1 MTTPSAGSGSAKSSK
16 GQQAFD
22 KLSQKYFDWLMRQY
36 PGFATYMGVHDYD
49 SKLTN
54 FAPRALETRREK
66 IKEFHD
72 GFKAIPARD
81 LDQDSKIERQ
91 LMVDAL
97 YIQMQK
103 EKNWAREERDPG
115 LFLEDAV
122 YSCYSI
128 TIRDCGDAEEAAQ
141 KMTERLLSIPKLLG
155 QGKKLVT
162 RPTKINCEI
171 AIMAGTGAINFFKD
185 TVAKFAKR
193 VKEASTRQSMRVA
206 TQVAED
212 AVNDYLKWIEEEM
225 LPIASKDFAI
235 GEDLFNQILKREHQL
250 ELDATELLDLGRRE
264 YRRTIKELED
274 TARRVSSEL
283 SWEELIDRLKLQHPT
298 NSELVQYYGDEMK
311 RAKRFVIENRLVDIP
326 EGEKIDVVPTPE
338 FARPVIPYAAY
349 IPPAPYDGEQ
359 RGIFWVTPVDKD
371 KTLEEMEE
379 QLRGH
384 ATHGIVVTALHEA
397 YPGHHLQMTL
407 ANQLRHRPLRT
418 LLGTSVFVEGWALY
432 CEEMMWQQGF
442 YDDLRSR
449 LLQLKDQL
457 WRACRVILDV
467 HLHRNEWSV
476 EKGIR
481 FLVHKARLERPN
493 AEAEVRRYCQSPTQ
507 PMSYIVGKIQVLE
520 ILDEYKKV
528 RGNAFNIR
536 QFHNELIR
544 HGSLPLKQIRV
555 LMNLTGKA
563 VKEAEKPVAKELPA
577 KGKPAA
583 AAARK
588 PAGSS
593 AGAATKSGAAKS
605 TASRSKKPATD
616 AKPAKAKVAK
626 SRTPASAP
634 NSSTSAKKTGSAK
647 AAATKASGKT
657 PASKSAVRKTSS
669 KSTTASKTNAA
680 KPSSK
685 PARKTTGTAAA
696 KPATRKAS
704 TGSKSAAKPK
714 AGPAKKTASP
724 AKSAKSSKS
733 AAVKT
738 TASKSASTTRTS
750 TSKPAAKPAAK
761 STKAKT
767 GPTKSTAASKPA
779 RKPAVKKK

>member
-1 MTTPSAGSGSAKSSK
+1 MTTPAAGTGSDKATK

-22 KLSQKYFDWLMRQY
+22 RLAQKYFDWLMRQY
-36 PGFATYMGVHDYD
+36 PGYATYMGIHEFD

-54 FAPRALETRREK
+54 FAPRAMDMRREK
-66 IKEFHD
+66 VKEFHD
-72 GFKAIPARD
+72 SFKAIPVRE
-81 LDQDSKIERQ
+81 LDVDSRIERQ
-91 LMVDAL
+91 LMVDSL
-97 YIQMQK
+97 YVKMQM

-122 YSCYSI
+122 YSCYAI

-141 KMTERLLSIPKLLG
+141 KMTERLLGIPKLLG
-155 QGKKLVT
+155 QGKKLVS

-171 AIMAGTGAINFFKD
+171 AIMAGAGAINFFKD

-212 AVNDYLKWIEEEM
+212 AVNDYMQWIQEEM
-225 LPIASKDFAI
+225 LPIASMDFSI
-235 GEDLFNQILKREHQL
+235 GEDLFNMILKREHQL
-250 ELDATELLDLGRRE
+250 DMGSRELLDLGRRE

-274 TARRVSSEL
+274 TARRVNPDMT
-283 SWEELIDRLKLQHPT
+283 WEELIDRLKLQHPT
-298 NSELVQYYGDEMK
+298 NSELVQYYADEMK

-349 IPPAPYDGEQ
+349 VPPAPYDGEQ

-407 ANQLRHRPLRT
+407 ANQLRQRPLRT
-418 LLGTSVFVEGWALY
+418 LMSTSVFVEGWALY

-467 HLHRNEWSV
+467 HLHRGEWSF

-507 PMSYIVGKIQVLE
+507 PMSYIVGKLQVLE

-544 HGSLPLKQIRV
+544 HGSLPLKQIRL
-555 LMNLTGKA
+555 LMNLSGQNGTDGRAESASEKAPAKTVAKKRSSVKKPAAAKAKPTTAAKADKTTRTSTAKTTSSTRKTASSTRSAKSSSTAKPAAGKKPVTSKTSAAADKAPQAAKRSTAKKPATGKTA
-563 VKEAEKPVAKELPA
+563 GTATKSTVKKPVAAAKPAAEKKPASKPAGKSSTANSASKGSSSKSASKSSSSRSTSKTGTAKPAAKAPA
-577 KGKPAA
+577 KSTAKPATKAPAAKKTSTGKPAA
-583 AAARK
+583 AKK
-588 PAGSS
+588 P
-593 AGAATKSGAAKS
+593 AAKS
-605 TASRSKKPATD
+605 
-616 AKPAKAKVAK
+616 
-626 SRTPASAP
+626 
-634 NSSTSAKKTGSAK
+634 ST
-647 AAATKASGKT
+647 
-657 PASKSAVRKTSS
+657 
-669 KSTTASKTNAA
+669 
-680 KPSSK
+680 
-685 PARKTTGTAAA
+685 
-696 KPATRKAS
+696 
-704 TGSKSAAKPK
+704 
-714 AGPAKKTASP
+714 
-724 AKSAKSSKS
+724 
-733 AAVKT
+733 
-738 TASKSASTTRTS
+738 
-750 TSKPAAKPAAK
+750 AKPAAK
-761 STKAKT
+761 
-767 GPTKSTAASKPA
+767 
-779 RKPAVKKK
+779 KK

>member
-1 MTTPSAGSGSAKSSK
+1 MTTPSAGSASTKPSK
-16 GQQAFD
+16 GQAAFD
-22 KLSQKYFDWLMRQY
+22 KLSHKYFDWLMRQY

-54 FAPRALETRREK
+54 YAPRAIETRKSK

-72 GFKAIPARD
+72 GFKAIPARE

-91 LMVDAL
+91 LIVDAL
-97 YIQMQK
+97 YVQMLK
-103 EKNWAREERDPG
+103 EKNWSREERDPG

-122 YSCYSI
+122 YSCYAI

-141 KMTERLLSIPKLLG
+141 KMTERLLGIPRMLG
-155 QGKKLVT
+155 QGKKLVS
-162 RPTKINCEI
+162 RPTRINCEI
-171 AIMAGTGAINFFKD
+171 AMMAGSGAINFFKD

-212 AVNDYLKWIEEEM
+212 AVNDYLNWIESEM
-225 LPIASKDFAI
+225 LPQADNEFAI

-250 ELDATELLDLGRRE
+250 DMNAEELLDLGRRE

-274 TARRVSSEL
+274 TAARVSSEL
-283 SWEELIDRLKLQHPT
+283 SWEDLIDRLKMQHPT
-298 NSELVQYYGDEMK
+298 NSELVQYYADEMK

-371 KTLEEMEE
+371 KSLEEMEE

-407 ANQLRHRPLRT
+407 ANQLRQRPLRT

-467 HLHRNEWSV
+467 HLHRNEWSIQ
-476 EKGIR
+476 KGVR
-481 FLVHKARLERPN
+481 FLVHKAKLERPN

-507 PMSYIVGKIQVLE
+507 PMSYIVGKLQVLD
-520 ILDEYKKV
+520 ILNDYKAV

-544 HGSLPLKQIRV
+544 HGSLPLKQIRQ
-555 LMNLTGKA
+555 LMNLDGTQDSTAPDKPTSRKSRSTTRKSPATKKSATGKGSS
-563 VKEAEKPVAKELPA
+563 AKSGTKKSTTAAKKSTAAKKNTAATKKSPA
-577 KGKPAA
+577 AASKSSKAKPAA
-583 AAARK
+583 K
-588 PAGSS
+588 KTTTK
-593 AGAATKSGAAKS
+593 AATRKAGTAKS
-605 TASRSKKPATD
+605 TT
-616 AKPAKAKVAK
+616 
-626 SRTPASAP
+626 
-634 NSSTSAKKTGSAK
+634 
-647 AAATKASGKT
+647 
-657 PASKSAVRKTSS
+657 S
-669 KSTTASKTNAA
+669 KSTTASKTTASRTTGAKKRTTSSAA
-680 KPSSK
+680 GK
-685 PARKTTGTAAA
+685 KTTTKSAAGKA
-696 KPATRKAS
+696 KPAAS
-704 TGSKSAAKPK
+704 
-714 AGPAKKTASP
+714 KT
-724 AKSAKSSKS
+724 SSKGT
-733 AAVKT
+733 AKKT
-738 TASKSASTTRTS
+738 TASKASSPRKSTASKGSAT
-750 TSKPAAKPAAK
+750 KAKPAAAK
-761 STKAKT
+761 S
-767 GPTKSTAASKPA
+767 STASKSKTASRTT
-779 RKPAVKKK
+779 RKTTASRKKN

>member
-1 MTTPSAGSGSAKSSK
+1 LTTPAAGTTSDKASK
-16 GQQAFD
+16 GQLAFD
-22 KLSQKYFDWLMRQY
+22 KLAQKYFDWLMRQY
-36 PGFATYMGVHDYD
+36 PGYATFMGIHDFD

-54 FAPRALETRREK
+54 FAPRAIEMRREK
-66 IKEFHD
+66 IKEFYD
-72 GFKAIPARD
+72 SFKAIPAKELD
-81 LDQDSKIERQ
+81 LDSKIERQ
-91 LMVDAL
+91 LMVDSL
-97 YIQMQK
+97 YIKLQM
-103 EKNWAREERDPG
+103 EKNWSREDRDPG

-122 YSCYSI
+122 YSCYAI

-141 KMTERLLSIPKLLG
+141 KMTERLLGIPKMLG

-171 AIMAGTGAINFFKD
+171 AIMAGAGAINFFKD

-212 AVNDYLKWIEEEM
+212 AVNDYMQWIQEEM
-225 LPIASKDFAI
+225 LPISSMDFCI
-235 GEDLFNQILKREHQL
+235 GEDLFNMILKREHQL
-250 ELDATELLDLGRRE
+250 DMSSKELLDLGRRE

-274 TARRVSSEL
+274 TANRVNPEMT
-283 SWEELIDRLKLQHPT
+283 WEELIDRLKLQHPT
-298 NSELVQYYGDEMK
+298 NSELVQYYADEMK

-338 FARPVIPYAAY
+338 FARPVTPYADY

-407 ANQLRHRPLRT
+407 ANQLRQRPLRT
-418 LLGTSVFVEGWALY
+418 LMSTSVFVEGWALY

-467 HLHRNEWSV
+467 HLHRGEWDF

-507 PMSYIVGKIQVLE
+507 PMSYIVGKLQVLE
-520 ILDEYKKV
+520 ILNEYKEM

-544 HGSLPLKQIRV
+544 HGSLPLKQIRL
-555 LMNLTGKA
+555 LMNLSAAETPDGLGTGKRAKPTSKLAKSAKRRTSITRAASTTRKSSTRKTA
-563 VKEAEKPVAKELPA
+563 VKTETSATGKSASSTVK
-577 KGKPAA
+577 KTKVSTKPA
-583 AAARK
+583 
-588 PAGSS
+588 S
-593 AGAATKSGAAKS
+593 
-605 TASRSKKPATD
+605 
-616 AKPAKAKVAK
+616 
-626 SRTPASAP
+626 
-634 NSSTSAKKTGSAK
+634 SAKKASSDKATEAGKTGR
-647 AAATKASGKT
+647 TKKT
-657 PASKSAVRKTSS
+657 PAAK
-669 KSTTASKTNAA
+669 TTA
-680 KPSSK
+680 
-685 PARKTTGTAAA
+685 G
-696 KPATRKAS
+696 KAS
-704 TGSKSAAKPK
+704 STAAKPK
-714 AGPAKKTASP
+714 TAGSKSVAAKKTSTAAKPVKAKP
-724 AKSAKSSKS
+724 A
-733 AAVKT
+733 
-738 TASKSASTTRTS
+738 ASKA
-750 TSKPAAKPAAK
+750 KPAAKPAAA
-761 STKAKT
+761 KAARPKAPA
-767 GPTKSTAASKPA
+767 GNAASK
-779 RKPAVKKK
+779 KK